1 MNPFRVRIGHRRSLI
16 FVAALSIAALI
27 VAACVP
33 VAAPAADSPAE
44 AVAESEQGGTL
55 TIGSVQGSAV
65 IPTFLPWKAHSSAQS
80 FHWNLFMNS
89 LVMQEHST
97 LKWVPD
103 LAESYEISSDG
114 LTYTFH
120 LREGVTWHDGMPFTA
135 NDVSFSFH
143 AALLPEGGSTASG
156 GLKDAIKGA
165 VDFQEGNAETA
176 EGIKVLDDYTIQFEL
191 VKPQVTII
199 ERFAMRIAPAHVFEG
214 LEPEEWLQTEFATEL
229 PFGTG
234 PFVFKEY
241 IPDQHTIFE
250 RNDDYFKGA
259 PLLKNTVIR
268 FYGDNSVMII
278 ALEKGEINM
287 VGFLN
292 PSADEFDKVTNL
304 PGVDWEYQD
313 KFPAYFFSITFQD
326 EALADKRFRQA
337 FLYSIDRAEIATQLW
352 GNADLTKVQ
361 PAVQWAPPPGV
372 TLEIEEYAYNPEK
385 STALLEEM
393 GWDFD
398 RVVEVVWFGADMP
411 DQLPIL
417 QQFIE
422 AAGIKTK
429 LVQTDGARGLEV
441 FYETGDYEISWV
453 GGWGR
458 SYYPETTNLG
468 CDRIYPNGYNSPRYC
483 NEELDALY
491 NQALATVDDDERNE
505 LYTRASAIWN
515 DELPWIPL
523 YAPQSLLLIH
533 ESVKGWRDSL
543 IGSEGS
549 ATIGAVTDLEKWYIE
564 E

>member
-1 MNPFRVRIGHRRSLI
+1 MNPFRVRIGYRRSLI
-16 FVAALSIAALI
+16 VLAAISIAALI

-33 VAAPAADSPAE
+33 VAAPADDSMAAAAAE
-44 AVAESEQGGTL
+44 TDEGGTL
-55 TIGSVQGSAV
+55 TIGSVQGSAA

-103 LAESYEISSDG
+103 LAESYDISPDG
-114 LTYTFH
+114 LTYTFN

-156 GLKDAIKGA
+156 GLIDAIKGA
-165 VDFQEGNAETA
+165 LDYQEGNTETA
-176 EGIKVLDDYTIQFEL
+176 EGIQVLDDYTIQFEL

-214 LEPEEWLQTEFATEL
+214 LEPADWLQTEFATEL

-250 RNDDYFKGA
+250 RNDNYFKGA
-259 PLLKNTVIR
+259 PLLKNVVIR

-337 FLYSIDRAEIATQLW
+337 FLYSIDRAEIAAQLW

-372 TLEIEEYAYNPEK
+372 TLDVEEYAYNPEK
-385 STALLEEM
+385 SRALLEEM

-398 RVVEVVWFGADMP
+398 RVVEVVWFGTDMP

-458 SYYPETTNLG
+458 SYYPDTTIVG
-468 CDRIYPNGYNSPRYC
+468 CDRVYPEGYNSSRYC

-491 NQALATVDDDERNE
+491 NEALATVDDDARNE

-523 YAPQSLLLIH
+523 YAPQSLLLIG
-533 ESVKGWRDSL
+533 ENVKGWRDSL
-543 IGSEGS
+543 IGPEGS

>member
-1 MNPFRVRIGHRRSLI
+1 MNPFRVRIGNRRSLV
-16 FVAALSIAALI
+16 FVAALSLAALI
-27 VAACVP
+27 FAACVP

-44 AVAESEQGGTL
+44 AVAETDEGGTL
-55 TIGSVQGSAV
+55 TIGSVQGSAA

-97 LKWVPD
+97 LEWVPD
-103 LAESYEISSDG
+103 LAESYEISEDG

-156 GLKDAIKGA
+156 GLKDAIVGA
-165 VDFQEGNAETA
+165 IDFQEGNAESA
-176 EGIKVLDDYTIQFEL
+176 EGIQVLDDYTIQFQL
-191 VKPQVTII
+191 TQPQVTII

-214 LEPEEWLQTEFATEL
+214 LEPEEWLQTEFATTL

-250 RNDDYFKGA
+250 RNENYFKGA
-259 PLLKNTVIR
+259 PLLKNVVIR

-304 PGVDWEYQD
+304 PGIAWEYQD

-337 FLYSIDRAEIATQLW
+337 FLYSIDRVEIATQLW

-361 PAVQWAPPPGV
+361 PVSQWAPPPGV
-372 TLEIEEYAYNPEK
+372 ELDIEEYAYNPEK
-385 STALLEEM
+385 SKMLLEDM

-398 RVVEVVWFGADMP
+398 RVVEIVWFGTDMP

-422 AAGIKTK
+422 GVGIKTK

-458 SYYPETTNLG
+458 SYYPDTTVVG
-468 CDRIYPNGYNSPRYC
+468 CDRVYPNGYNSSRYC

-491 NQALATVDDDERNE
+491 NEALATVDDDARNE
-505 LYTRASAIWN
+505 LYTRATAIWN

-533 ESVKGWRDSL
+533 ENVKGWRDSL
-543 IGSEGS
+543 IGPEGS